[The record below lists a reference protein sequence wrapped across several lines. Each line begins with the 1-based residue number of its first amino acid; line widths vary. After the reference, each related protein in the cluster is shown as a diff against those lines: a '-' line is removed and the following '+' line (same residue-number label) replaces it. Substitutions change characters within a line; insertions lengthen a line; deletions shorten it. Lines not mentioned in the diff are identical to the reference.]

1 MYICVYIV
9 FSFFLLFK
17 MEWKKKPK
25 EMKLMEVKTCGQIL
39 LKNTATQLIF
49 YQNEINNLTIQIS

>member
-1 MYICVYIV
+1 
-9 FSFFLLFK
+9 

-49 YQNEINNLTIQIS
+49 YQNEINNLTIQISYI